1 MKRRSF
7 SLMALALG
15 SLAVSS
21 CGFRLRGS
29 FDFAFKSILIL
40 SETGSVVSRALKASL
55 DSDNKVKVSVNQA
68 FVEGSSDNEAVLTIL
83 SERREKSITAL
94 NSSGQISEFQLRF
107 RVVYVVKNAAG
118 KIVVPETQIVAQR
131 DFSYSETQALGK
143 LDEEALLYR
152 DLEEDV
158 VQQLLR
164 RLSSI
169 KSLNAA
175 I

>member
-1 MKRRSF
+1 M
-7 SLMALALG
+7 
-15 SLAVSS
+15 
-21 CGFRLRGS
+21 
-29 FDFAFKSILIL
+29 
-40 SETGSVVSRALKASL
+40 
-55 DSDNKVKVSVNQA
+55 VNQP
-68 FVEGSSDNEAVLTIL
+68 FVEGSSNNEAVLSIA

-107 RVVYVVKNAAG
+107 RVVYDVKNAAG

-143 LDEEALLYR
+143 QDEEALLYR

-169 KSLNAA
+169 KSLNSAV
-175 I
+175 

>member
-55 DSDNKVKVSVNQA
+55 DSDNKVKVLVNQA
-68 FVEGSSDNEAVLTIL
+68 FVEDSSDNEAVLTIL

-107 RVVYVVKNAAG
+107 RVVYNVKNAAG
-118 KIVVPETQIVAQR
+118 KIVVQETQIVALR

-143 LDEEALLYR
+143 QDEEALLYR

-169 KSLNAA
+169 KSLNSAV
-175 I
+175 